1 MVLVR
6 TSEPPTLLQ
15 HADTL
20 RYLLLAVSGGIYS
33 DIDTKR
39 LKPISEWSRHA
50 ELWKD
55 GKGWLSA
62 DDRKRMDAEGGLP
75 PPSVIIGIEA
85 DVGDRSDWHDW
96 WPRPLQIVQWTL
108 ASAPHHPIFIDALM
122 MIQRQTAQG
131 LSWMSE
137 RPLEIARL
145 HAEENVEAAKKLSEA
160 TMVSDPKD
168 GGPLGIMEWTGPGAW
183 DD

>member
-1 MVLVR
+1 MCCSAMVLVR

-108 ASAPHHPIFIDALM
+108 ASAPHHPIFIRRADDD
-122 MIQRQTAQG
+122 TATNG
-131 LSWMSE
+131 ARFVLDVRKTVGNSE
-137 RPLEIARL
+137 TACGGECRSC
-145 HAEENVEAAKKLSEA
+145 EEVE
-160 TMVSDPKD
+160 
-168 GGPLGIMEWTGPGAW
+168 
-183 DD
+183 